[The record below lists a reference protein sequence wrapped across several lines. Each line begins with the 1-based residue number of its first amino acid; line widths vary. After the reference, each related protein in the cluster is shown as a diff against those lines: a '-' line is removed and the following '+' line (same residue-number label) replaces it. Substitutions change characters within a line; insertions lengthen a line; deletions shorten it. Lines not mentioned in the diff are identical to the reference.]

1 MAHVAMNYLLR
12 KPAIST
18 VLFGARNEEQLRDNI
33 AAASWTMNDEELAKL
48 DAASARPL
56 PYPQW
61 AHKTVFAE
69 RNPQRGAAA

>member
-18 VLFGARNEEQLRDNI
+18 VLFGARNESQLKDNI
-33 AAASWTMNDEELAKL
+33 AAAGWTMTDAELAKL
-48 DAASARPL
+48 DAASTKPL

-61 AHKTVFAE
+61 AQRSVFAE
-69 RNPQRGAAA
+69 RNP